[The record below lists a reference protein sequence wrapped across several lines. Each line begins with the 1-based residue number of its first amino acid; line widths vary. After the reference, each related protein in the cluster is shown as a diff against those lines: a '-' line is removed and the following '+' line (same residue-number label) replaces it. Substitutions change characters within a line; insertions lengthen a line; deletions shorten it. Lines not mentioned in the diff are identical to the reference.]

1 MENNNYKIGL
11 KLLDENIKKL
21 QNIKKN
27 IKKLNTKY
35 KNNFLHI
42 SMEKINKNKLK
53 NTNKINESRY
63 GNSPVY
69 YNPEGLWISCGA
81 SWYNYSLSKQWYDES
96 WLNFDKNYLYDVL
109 IDKSK
114 ILFIKKIDELI
125 DFHNTYSFKKD
136 NSYIID
142 WTKVKKKYD
151 GLIICP
157 YLGYKIWNQNKD
169 LFHDFHLNIN
179 SQNYIKMIIG
189 KNIKKYPAFFLE
201 WYRHWDT
208 GSGVIWRKRSIKEL
222 KLIKL

>member
-1 MENNNYKIGL
+1 MLSTILEIIKLFLYIYYIMEKDNYKIGL
-11 KLLDENIKKL
+11 KLLDKNIKKL

-42 SMEKINKNKLK
+42 SIEKIDKKNLI

-63 GNSPVY
+63 GESNVY

-96 WLNFDKNYLYDVL
+96 WLNFESNYIYDVI

-125 DFHNTYSFKKD
+125 DFHNKYSLKKD
-136 NSYIID
+136 NNYIID
-142 WTKVKKKYD
+142 WNKVKKKYD

-157 YLGYKIWNQNKD
+157 YLGYEIWIQNKE

-179 SQNYIKMIIG
+179 
-189 KNIKKYPAFFLE
+189 
-201 WYRHWDT
+201 
-208 GSGVIWRKRSIKEL
+208 
-222 KLIKL
+222 